1 MSKNIAKVLDAYLFD
16 KDNVEESRTISNEEW
31 IRKYKPIVNTNDEN
45 HNYYNAD
52 GQLVHGWFDYST
64 EEERNYL
71 KSIPENRLWTEIH
84 SSGSFEGIVAGA
96 VVFDRLE
103 YYITEI
109 PWENNGIE
117 VDYHIECKEEYPDCC
132 QDEEEE

>member
-1 MSKNIAKVLDAYLFD
+1 MSKNIAKVLDSYLFN
-16 KDNVEESRTISNEEW
+16 KDNVEEDIEITMEEW
-31 IRKYKPIVNTNDEN
+31 KRKYKPIQNTNDEYC
-45 HNYYNAD
+45 NYYNAD
-52 GQLVHGWFDYST
+52 GQLTYGWFDYST

-96 VVFDRLE
+96 VAFDRLE

>member
-1 MSKNIAKVLDAYLFD
+1 VSKNIAKVLDAYLFD
-16 KDNVEESRTISNEEW
+16 KDNVEESMSISLEEW
-31 IRKYKPIVNTNDEN
+31 IRKYKPIKNIDESR
-45 HNYYNAD
+45 NYYNAD
-52 GQLVHGWFDYST
+52 GQLRYGWFDYDS
-64 EEERNYL
+64 RDDRDYL
-71 KSIPENRLWTEIH
+71 KSVSENKVWTEIH

-96 VVFDRLE
+96 VAFDRLE

-109 PWENNGIE
+109 AWDNNGIE

>member
-1 MSKNIAKVLDAYLFD
+1 MSKNIAKVLDSYLFN
-16 KDNVEESRTISNEEW
+16 KNNVEEDIEITMEEW
-31 IRKYKPIVNTNDEN
+31 IRKYKPIVNTIDKDC
-45 HNYYNAD
+45 NYYNAD

-96 VVFDRLE
+96 VAVDRIE
-103 YYITEI
+103 YYITEVA
-109 PWENNGIE
+109 WENSGIV
-117 VDYHIECKEEYPDCC
+117 VDYHFECKEEYPDCC